1 MIDRTHALPV
11 SRQARLVGMSR
22 SSAYYLPRAFSDADL
37 AIMRR
42 IDELHMEHPLAGA
55 RMLVRML
62 RREGLVAGRKHVST
76 LMKRMGVEALY
87 RKPNTSRKHA
97 AHKIWP
103 YLLRNRKIERSNQVW
118 ALDTTYVPM
127 ARLADT
133 AGRRSASVTLP
144 GDPYATRSSGSSTR
158 STEPNRLDRPGDQ
171 RML

>member
-62 RREGLVAGRKHVST
+62 RREGFVAGRKHVST
-76 LMKRMGVEALY
+76 SMKRMGVEAPY

-97 AHKIWP
+97 AHKI
-103 YLLRNRKIERSNQVW
+103 
-118 ALDTTYVPM
+118 
-127 ARLADT
+127 
-133 AGRRSASVTLP
+133 
-144 GDPYATRSSGSSTR
+144 
-158 STEPNRLDRPGDQ
+158 
-171 RML
+171 